1 MLPFEKHPSSESPFG
16 HLLCPL
22 LIFMLPPTSA
32 PVPLVMPKRPP
43 LCSASMTLPTLTPLV
58 SSLSQIYF
66 STQARPSLLLIFPL
80 LAFSSS
86 CSGEN
91 FLLHLQTSLLNLAI
105 QQATSWA
112 FYRALPSSLAAKLL
126 PTSIL
131 GVWPRCIHSPARC
144 GLTHSVSVCGSKGP

>member
-22 LIFMLPPTSA
+22 LVFMLPPTSA
-32 PVPLVMPKRPP
+32 PVPKRPP

-58 SSLSQIYF
+58 SSLSQIYL
-66 STQARPSLLLIFPL
+66 STQARPSLPLIFPL

-86 CSGEN
+86 GSGEN
-91 FLLHLQTSLLNLAI
+91 FLLHLQTSLLNLAT

-112 FYRALPSSLAAKLL
+112 FYRALPSSLPAKLL
-126 PTSIL
+126 PTSTP
-131 GVWPRCIHSPARC
+131 GVWPRGIHSPARC
-144 GLTHSVSVCGSKGP
+144 GLTHSVSVSGSKGP